1 MKDKKIISKLFDLK
15 GRNIVI
21 TGASG
26 LLGSQYANILSSAG
40 ANIILLDVDT
50 IKNEKLKSA
59 LIKKYKNKI
68 GAYTLDISNQTEVNK
83 ISKKVIKDFKKI
95 DGLINNAAYT
105 SKGAKEKSDNTFGSF
120 ENLLAPYISF
130 PSMVFF
136 FCCGQFLFISEQH
149 LTEMLSDIIS
159 SLNNKIK

>member
-59 LIKKYKNKI
+59 LIKNK
-68 GAYTLDISNQTEVNK
+68 L
-83 ISKKVIKDFKKI
+83 
-95 DGLINNAAYT
+95 
-105 SKGAKEKSDNTFGSF
+105 
-120 ENLLAPYISF
+120 
-130 PSMVFF
+130 
-136 FCCGQFLFISEQH
+136 FLK
-149 LTEMLSDIIS
+149 L
-159 SLNNKIK
+159 